1 MEDRGADHGGIDVN
15 SRQYIRPSTITKP
28 KTINQ
33 NPADPPKKKKKKIFK
48 KKMKNIKS
56 LTDLN
61 PF

>member
-33 NPADPPKKKKKKIFK
+33 NPADPPKKKKKDFQKEDEK
-48 KKMKNIKS
+48 YQKS
-56 LTDLN
+56 D
-61 PF
+61 